1 MREPPSAAHF
11 STFPCKQKQ
20 SKKAKKEKKKRK
32 EINLVIMKYI
42 IIKTFI
48 LKSKACSYSLPRYKI
63 KPSIVSVKFF
73 EVNALKSNLLA

>member
-1 MREPPSAAHF
+1 MREPPSATHF

-63 KPSIVSVKFF
+63 KPSIVSVKFV
-73 EVNALKSNLLA
+73 EVYALKSNLLA